1 MIPHP
6 ESVRRVADPR
16 TVAQLQSR
24 LETLLGA
31 QECHDE
37 CFGGMAVLAV
47 GELALALLEGDKLQ
61 ACLQSSLAAWVQR
74 HGGGSVAAPWWP
86 TQLPGSAEPAMFAAA
101 LAVVDASRG
110 ELRPDVTAAL
120 RGALLLRLGRASEAA
135 TALRAAIVRDARA
148 PERHVDLVLAL
159 AQLGDHDAA
168 LRALA
173 GLRAQAAQAG
183 HGSDLRW
190 RRAVEAGAAAL
201 GEPA

>member
-6 ESVRRVADPR
+6 ESNRRIADPR

-31 QECHDE
+31 QECQDE
-37 CFGGMAVLAV
+37 CFSGAAVRAV
-47 GELALALLEGDKLQ
+47 GELAAALLVGDKLEG
-61 ACLQSSLAAWVQR
+61 CLAGSFAGWVRQ
-74 HGGGSVAAPWWP
+74 HGGGATVAPWWP
-86 TQLPGSAEPAMFAAA
+86 TLLPGSAEPALFEAA
-101 LAVVDASRG
+101 LAVLNRVGG
-110 ELRPDVTAAL
+110 ELRPDVVAAL
-120 RGALLLRLGRASEAA
+120 RGALLLRLGRASEAV

-159 AQLGDHDAA
+159 AQIGDHDGA

-173 GLRAQAAQAG
+173 GLRVHLAQG
-183 HGSDLRW
+183 GRGSDERW
-190 RRAVEAGAAAL
+190 RRAVAASAAAV